1 MSNEKAFNSVA
12 GIAVEKTNGV
22 NTTTIQADSPDVD
35 TALQLNTNDNSTENE
50 NTQNTETTVPSPSDK
65 KDASLL
71 RTQTIE
77 DPNNSTINEHQ
88 THNEHTRADHVRN
101 IKPWKLHT
109 LIVKCP
115 CLCCCFFLSW
125 FLICGFVI
133 VSIPG
138 ILEMTTEVPFYIRKN
153 QPTTLKDAL
162 IAGKNDAT
170 WERQSANTIQKQ
182 QQVGADVSLKLIYK
196 IKGSNTLM
204 QKKYLE
210 LMDKIEN
217 KIQETTGF
225 DKYCKRLY
233 TGKTVNNSDDNSYK
247 CARQNSVSNFFDKSY
262 FKPSL
267 DNGYTLYPSL
277 FNFQNYFLQSTFI
290 DGTIQLIN
298 KNYSQQF
305 IDKVVSY
312 WAGYNQGHGPK
323 GKYQQ
328 KYYNGQQMPAKF
340 YYQSFLNGELTNF
353 SLANIFGS
361 ITGKNFAY
369 DTPFDTDVDVAMT
382 TFPFGLPL
390 QGYESQSDNTADQ
403 QSEIGEWCFNEL
415 HNTFTEFAKDYEDK
429 IEFYW
434 GCSDMPKFYSNWLLQ
449 QDGLYMVATFAS
461 VYLLMIFNTGS
472 VWLAS
477 CGMVM
482 IFLNFLP
489 AILLYRFISGLEY
502 FGTLCIMA
510 MFIILSIGADNIFVL
525 YDTWAQIRAK
535 YPNELVAKR
544 LTFSLNHASK
554 VMATTSLST
563 IFSFLGNTTSKF
575 PAVYTFGAFSAWLIF
590 VNYCAVILF
599 YPTVLVVHDKYFY
612 TPNLKRPWCFAKF
625 CSITKTDYDA
635 EKDKGICSNIKSNYK
650 KGETERGIDIW
661 FENTYYLKFI
671 IRFKYI
677 ILVIFG
683 VWLLTFGYFA
693 SQLEPD
699 PELPQV
705 FPLGSNYH
713 EYRADLS
720 SNFAQENAFQVR
732 NNLIFGLKGI
742 DRKGTDAT
750 DNDDIGSPI
759 YDNNISFADADEQ
772 LYIAQICDDLLCGY
786 KESYDCRYNSIW
798 SDLKIVNPKAT
809 FGNDASDTTVIK
821 CFMTEFREWVLT
833 KASAQLTHDDISRV
847 LDEYNMTNV
856 NVSSFDTCN
865 FDGTFPIHGG
875 KHCFGLLF
883 AYVFMNENLPT
894 SNPDY
899 SAGMTNYDY
908 WKEYIWVT
916 EHETVENANNNPVNL
931 QTRTTNFKLRFIQIS
946 ILLDIF
952 QNTEFEQGIKTYDK
966 WEEYTRNWRDNIDG
980 AISID
985 KYSNEFVV
993 TPNSLK
999 SILFTDDLSFSY
1011 YFLQKQIIREAFVG
1025 IFISLLLALI
1035 ILIIATNNIIIS
1047 LMCIFVIFCIVV
1059 CVIGFT
1065 VLMGWKLG
1073 VIEAVIFVLVVGMS
1087 VDYVVHLSE
1096 AYLHSSHKYYKSFDK
1111 AKSMLGIVGGSVL
1124 SGAVSTIV
1132 GVFWLCFA
1140 QIGLLNKFGI
1150 TILFLI
1156 TTSVLYSLMAFA
1168 SFVSIFGPNGENGNV
1183 KNILKRFYKFI
1194 CCKNH
1199 NTQQQVENNSG
1210 VADTEMT

>member
-510 MFIILSIGADNIFVL
+510 MFIILSIGADNIFVIN
-525 YDTWAQIRAK
+525 DTWQQYRT
-535 YPNELVAKR
+535 VAPDAPADKR
-544 LTFSLNHASK
+544 LTATLKHAGK

-563 IFSFLGNTTSKF
+563 CFSFIGNTTSVF
-575 PAVYTFGAFSAWLIF
+575 PAVYTFGAFAAWLVF
-590 VNYCAVILF
+590 VNYCSVVLF
-599 YPTVLVVHDKYFY
+599 YPTVLAVHEKYFY
-612 TPNLKRPWCFAKF
+612 TGNLKRGC
-625 CSITKTDYDA
+625 CCTKTCGAKNTRCCCLDNVKPSFDA
-635 EKDKGICSNIKSNYK
+635 SLEDEEKQRPIDKFFEFKFFPIIYKRKRNILAGSFVFFL
-650 KGETERGIDIW
+650 I
-661 FENTYYLKFI
+661 FFYLAVK
-671 IRFKYI
+671 
-677 ILVIFG
+677 
-683 VWLLTFGYFA
+683 
-693 SQLEPD
+693 LEAD
-699 PELPQV
+699 PEIPQ
-705 FPLGSNYH
+705 FYPNGNNYQ
-713 EYRADLS
+713 EFGNELS
-720 SNFAQENAFQVR
+720 SNFASQTFYQLSPQIVWGIE
-732 NNLIFGLKGI
+732 GI
-742 DRKGTDAT
+742 DRSGTDDT
-750 DNDDIGSPI
+750 IPLDIGTVI
-759 YDNNISFADADEQ
+759 YANNISFIQPEEQ
-772 LYIAQICDDLLCGY
+772 LYLAQFCDDLLCVY
-786 KESYDCRYNSIW
+786 SEHNCRYPQSIYYDLLI
-798 SDLKIVNPKAT
+798 SDPENYGGNPLKV
-809 FGNDASDTTVIK
+809 VK
-821 CFMTEFREWVLT
+821 CFMTEFRDWILT
-833 KASAQLTHDDISRV
+833 DSAAKPSQSEIAKILDDSDQNDI
-847 LDEYNMTNV
+847 V
-856 NVSSFDTCN
+856 NGSDFTDCN
-865 FDGTFPIHGG
+865 FGMFPVEGS
-875 KHCFGLLF
+875 HCFALLF
-883 AYVFMNENLPT
+883 AVIWMNDDLPT
-894 SNPDY
+894 SNPDFV
-899 SAGMTNYDY
+899 AGVTNYEY
-908 WKEYIWVT
+908 WKDYMWVKAPEKGDYT
-916 EHETVENANNNPVNL
+916 SPFIPIDLKFITVSVLTDASVTYNYN
-931 QTRTTNFKLRFIQIS
+931 
-946 ILLDIF
+946 D
-952 QNTEFEQGIKTYDK
+952 GIKLFDNWQKFGDK
-966 WEEYTRNWRDNIDG
+966 WRDNIPG
-980 AISID
+980 QNSND
-985 KYSNEFVV
+985 KNGNAFVE
-993 TPNSLK
+993 TPSTLK
-999 SILFTDDLSFSY
+999 SIMITDRIIFSY
-1011 YFLQKQIIREAFVG
+1011 FYTQRQIIREAISG
-1025 IFISLLLALI
+1025 IGLSLGFAFI
-1035 ILIIATNNIIIS
+1035 ILTLATQNWIMALYS
-1047 LMCIFVIFCIVV
+1047 CFVIFSIVV
-1059 CVIGFT
+1059 CVMGFSIIN
-1065 VLMGWKLG
+1065 GWKLG
-1073 VIEAVIFVLVVGMS
+1073 IIEAIIYVMVVGMS

-1096 AYLHSSHKYYKSFDK
+1096 AYLACGKQTRIDRSRR
-1111 AKSMLGIVGGSVL
+1111 MLGIVGGSVL
-1124 SGAVSTIV
+1124 SGAVSTLIGILWLFFATIV
-1132 GVFWLCFA
+1132 IFK
-1140 QIGLLNKFGI
+1140 KFGAFI
-1150 TILFLI
+1150 FFLI
-1156 TTSVLYSLMAFA
+1156 
-1168 SFVSIFGPNGENGNV
+1168 FVSLTFSMVSFTAAMSSFGPEGSTGNI
-1183 KNILKRFYKFI
+1183 ILCAKK
-1194 CCKNH
+1194 CCKCFIKNDDSVSNQQKSVNH
-1199 NTQQQVENNSG
+1199 VE
-1210 VADTEMT
+1210 ML